1 MANSS
6 HGQREGSQIRT
17 WFPSQVARQA
27 CDRLITFSPT
37 ICKSR
42 SVTVAA
48 FLASEQGTLGKGAP
62 SGWYQSLFS
71 WVQSKQLEHLL
82 FFKVF
87 FLIHITTAHCR
98 KFGKWRKA
106 REMKNMFPSLPQ
118 CSAHHLVFYYLSQR
132 VPWSPYRFQ
141 FSKFI
146 VSPTRNS

>member
-87 FLIHITTAHCR
+87 FFNPYNNCSLQKIWKMTKSTRNEKYVPFTTT
-98 KFGKWRKA
+98 
-106 REMKNMFPSLPQ
+106 MQ
-118 CSAHHLVFYYLSQR
+118 CSSLGILLPFPKGTLKPLPFSVF
-132 VPWSPYRFQ
+132 
-141 FSKFI
+141 
-146 VSPTRNS
+146 